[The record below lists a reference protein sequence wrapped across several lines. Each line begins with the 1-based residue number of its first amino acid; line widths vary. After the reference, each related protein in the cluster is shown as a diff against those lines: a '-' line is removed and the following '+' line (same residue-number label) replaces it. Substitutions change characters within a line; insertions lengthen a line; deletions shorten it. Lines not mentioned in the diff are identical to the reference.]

1 MLSKIDK
8 IKMLDQILDENDG
21 CYADS
26 FKTDILFRIGDL
38 EIGNANLNF
47 LDNLKTK
54 IEIENWVNKITS
66 RIVMREDDDTV
77 ENIIDDYLENG

>member
-1 MLSKIDK
+1 MLSKKDK
-8 IKMLDQILDENDG
+8 IKTLDKILDENDG

-26 FKTDILFRIGDL
+26 FKTDLLFRIGDL
-38 EIGNANLNF
+38 EIENLNF
-47 LDNLKTK
+47 LDHLKTK
-54 IEIENWVNKITS
+54 NEIEEWVNKITS

>member
-1 MLSKIDK
+1 MLSKKDK
-8 IKMLDQILDENDG
+8 IKILEKILDENDG

-26 FKTDILFRIGDL
+26 FKTDLLFRIGDL
-38 EIGNANLNF
+38 EIENENLDF
-47 LDNLKTK
+47 LNQLKTK
-54 IEIENWVNKITS
+54 NEIENWVNKITS